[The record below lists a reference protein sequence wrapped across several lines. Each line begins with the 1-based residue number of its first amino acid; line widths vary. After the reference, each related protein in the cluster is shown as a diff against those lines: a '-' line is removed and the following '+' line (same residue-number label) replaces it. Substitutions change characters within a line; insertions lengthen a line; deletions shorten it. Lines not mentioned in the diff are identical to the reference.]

1 MKAPRVSVL
10 LAVRNGA
17 ATLPLALRSIALQTE
32 PDWELLVYDDGS
44 SDDTIDLVEGWASAE
59 PRMRV
64 FRSPESR
71 GLGARLNELIDAA
84 RAPLI
89 ARMDADDVAYP
100 GRLSRQAE
108 LLDAQPAVDLVG
120 ASIAVFRSDGSLHGK
135 RWAPPG
141 HEQIVGFPFRAFRI
155 FHPTWM
161 GRCEWFRQHRYS
173 VGAGTT
179 EDQDLLYRALPVST
193 YANVP
198 DILLGYREDRVSLRR
213 VARARWDMARLVTR
227 VAVRRGRPDHALLH
241 GAGHTAKAAL
251 DLVAVATGT
260 HHRMLRQRAAPIDAA
275 ERADWERVWGSAQQP
290 TAREGIASVRS

>member
-10 LAVRNGA
+10 MPVRNGA

-44 SDDTIDLVEGWASAE
+44 SDDTIELVERWASTE

-84 RAPLI
+84 RAPFV

-135 RWAPPG
+135 RWAPPA

-198 DILLGYREDRVSLRR
+198 DILLGYREDRMSLRR

-241 GAGHTAKAAL
+241 GAAHMAKAAL
-251 DLVAVATGT
+251 DLIAVATGT
-260 HHRMLRQRAAPIDAA
+260 HQRMLRQRAAPIDAA
-275 ERADWERVWGSAQQP
+275 EHADWERVWGSVHHP
-290 TAREGIASVRS
+290 TAREGIESVRS